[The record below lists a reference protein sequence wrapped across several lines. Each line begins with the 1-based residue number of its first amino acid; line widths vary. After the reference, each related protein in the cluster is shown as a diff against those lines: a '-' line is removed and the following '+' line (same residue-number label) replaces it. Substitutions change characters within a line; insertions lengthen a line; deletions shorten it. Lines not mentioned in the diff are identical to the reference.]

1 MYTPPGPTVMLFPDV
16 FTDSSV
22 LDWSDTY
29 AVATK
34 CGFVTGMSTAAI
46 LITSKGCFFSCYM
59 VVYVLRFCDVKVYL
73 PIQCVNLEE
82 VLSNRYDKVINCPCS

>member
-34 CGFVTGMSTAAI
+34 CGFVTGISTAAI
-46 LITSKGCFFSCYM
+46 SITSEGLCFIVLLLHGCIADLYGGRGIFTIT
-59 VVYVLRFCDVKVYL
+59 V
-73 PIQCVNLEE
+73 
-82 VLSNRYDKVINCPCS
+82 